1 MPAKVQT
8 VWLGQQH
15 TKPGAGGGAKRRYE
29 FLGIEMKKI
38 SRSLS
43 LLLKRLNLAGSIIA
57 LFLCGASPMIGQDVQ
72 AKPPVSTPS
81 AGGNS
86 FDGPGD
92 VRYESSRDA
101 QDRRIDMFIG
111 DWRDSLPRHVYGSL
125 VLRDILTHGD
135 NYAPPQPGAILQAAN
150 YLAYG
155 RLVPRDW
162 TVPTTLNHEQNVFYI
177 VGGKGE
183 IEAGGKTVAL
193 HKDIAVFIPAN
204 LQFVMRNTGDEDLTM
219 YVVSEPTPD
228 GFTPGKQM
236 LSTDE
241 RKVPVRTPMYAS
253 PYTIQGSSGHW
264 AHIVRD
270 LFSKTDGLATIGDL
284 ITVTVA
290 PLTMGEPHPHNP
302 GQEEIWA
309 AIDGDSLAF
318 LGTELRVQHPGMAYM
333 IRPDHVMTHSN
344 INAGDTPVK
353 FLWFSGNSIKQ

>member
-1 MPAKVQT
+1 MN
-8 VWLGQQH
+8 
-15 TKPGAGGGAKRRYE
+15 
-29 FLGIEMKKI
+29 I
-38 SRSLS
+38 SRESIPG
-43 LLLKRLNLAGSIIA
+43 RYHANLAGVLIVLLTFGLLPSA
-57 LFLCGASPMIGQDVQ
+57 AQEVKP
-72 AKPPVSTPS
+72 KPPVSTPS

-92 VRYESSRDA
+92 VRYETTRDA

-111 DWRDSLPRHVYGSL
+111 DWRDSMPRHAYGSL

-150 YLAYG
+150 YLAFG
-155 RLVPRDW
+155 RLVPQDW
-162 TVPTTLNHEQNVFYI
+162 TTPTKLDHEQNVFYF
-177 VGGKGE
+177 VGGSGE

-204 LQFVMRNTGDEDLTM
+204 LEFVMKNTGNDDLTM
-219 YVVSEPTPD
+219 YVVSEPTPE
-228 GFTPGKQM
+228 GFKPVTQM

-241 RKVPVRTPMYAS
+241 RQVPVRTPMYAS
-253 PYTIQGSSGHW
+253 PYTISGASGHW

-270 LFSKTDGLATIGDL
+270 LFSRTDGLATIGDI
-284 ITVTVA
+284 ITVTLS

-333 IRPDHVMTHSN
+333 IRPDRAMTHSN
-344 INAGDTPVK
+344 VNAGDTPVK
-353 FLWFSGNSIKQ
+353 FLWFSGNSIKK